1 MESAV
6 LRTLNMLQTA
16 WGRNHTIIDDG
27 YNVCLT
33 AVCVASTVDADSEQC
48 VQ

>member
-16 WGRNHTIIDDG
+16 RGTDHAIIDDS
-27 YNVCLT
+27 YNVCQST
-33 AVCVASTVDADSEQC
+33 VCVASTVDADSGQC